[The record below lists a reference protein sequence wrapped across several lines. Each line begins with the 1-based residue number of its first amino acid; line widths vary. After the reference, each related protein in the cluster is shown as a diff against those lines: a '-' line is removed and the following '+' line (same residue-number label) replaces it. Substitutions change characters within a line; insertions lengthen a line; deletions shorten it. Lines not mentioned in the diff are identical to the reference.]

1 MDVLETEAYNE
12 TTFVVTAISDSDV
25 KKFKNNEVLKMM
37 NFEFYELNK
46 DDENIWGDYNFI
58 DASDIKIKMKDK

>member
-1 MDVLETEAYNE
+1 
-12 TTFVVTAISDSDV
+12 
-25 KKFKNNEVLKMM
+25 MM